1 MDINNSKTTLF
12 IGCLTLT
19 MLGHSPQVCAAG
31 GNAVYAITQQAK
43 KITGKVTDGKETIIG
58 ATVKQ
63 KGTNNATITD
73 LAGNFT
79 LSVPQGSTIEVSYIG
94 YTPKERSCCC
104 RLWFHEEKRCFR
116 CICHHG

>member
-43 KITGKVTDGKETIIG
+43 KITEKLLMARKLLSELLSNRKVRTMLPLQILMETSRSQCHREALLKYLI
-58 ATVKQ
+58 
-63 KGTNNATITD
+63 
-73 LAGNFT
+73 LAI
-79 LSVPQGSTIEVSYIG
+79 LL
-94 YTPKERSCCC
+94 K
-104 RLWFHEEKRCFR
+104 K
-116 CICHHG
+116 